1 MIIVPYMLNYF
12 FIIEKKIQLLS
23 FLVIQCALVSLFLL
37 LPLCWLSLLFC
48 KCPCCLVILGCA
60 LSPSMF
66 GEWEKKTSAPD
77 PPLTP
82 SRGPCSPG
90 PHLSASMA
98 TLAFC
103 SVAACWL
110 TAEGQPGG
118 GWACWGEGPW
128 VHKPCWL
135 GTGGVMPQ
143 LTGGGGGEV
152 AMLGLLLLLK
162 LSEALS
168 RENMVRASGKF
179 GGVAG
184 VLAGVHIW
192 KQTDKITNVFFDNV
206 HNCTNAQN
214 LTIVVRFG
222 VGKIVR

>member
-1 MIIVPYMLNYF
+1 MIVVPYTLNYS
-12 FIIEKKIQLLS
+12 FIIEKS
-23 FLVIQCALVSLFLL
+23 SVNFCCLVIQCALVSLFLS

-48 KCPCCLVILGCA
+48 KCPCCLVILGWT

-66 GEWEKKTSAPD
+66 GEWEKNECPW
-77 PPLTP
+77 P
-82 SRGPCSPG
+82 SPTLARCSPG
-90 PHLSASMA
+90 PHLSASIA

-103 SVAACWL
+103 SVVACWL

-118 GWACWGEGPW
+118 GWDCWGEGPW

-135 GTGGVMPQ
+135 GMGGVMPQ

-162 LSEALS
+162 LSEALR

-184 VLAGVHIW
+184 VFAGVHI
-192 KQTDKITNVFFDNV
+192 
-206 HNCTNAQN
+206 
-214 LTIVVRFG
+214 
-222 VGKIVR
+222 

>member
-1 MIIVPYMLNYF
+1 MRLFLYF
-12 FIIEKKIQLLS
+12 SYYLCVGFRSSSVNVHVAWL
-23 FLVIQCALVSLFLL
+23 FLVALSSPPCLVSERDK
-37 LPLCWLSLLFC
+37 P
-48 KCPCCLVILGCA
+48 V
-60 LSPSMF
+60 
-66 GEWEKKTSAPD
+66 
-77 PPLTP
+77 PLTLPWPSLP
-82 SRGPCSPG
+82 SRGPYSPG

-118 GWACWGEGPW
+118 GWACCGEGPW

-192 KQTDKITNVFFDNV
+192 KQTDEERITNVFFDNA
-206 HNCTNAQN
+206 HNCTK
-214 LTIVVRFG
+214 LTLLL
-222 VGKIVR
+222 